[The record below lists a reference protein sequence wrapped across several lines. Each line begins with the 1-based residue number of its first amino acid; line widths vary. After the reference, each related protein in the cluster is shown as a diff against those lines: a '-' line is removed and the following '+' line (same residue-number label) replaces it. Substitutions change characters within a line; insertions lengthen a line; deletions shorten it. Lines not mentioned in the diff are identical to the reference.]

1 MTTTHSR
8 PKGVAYAE
16 TEPAASAEATTLD
29 QALSDFITSLANLD
43 ASVLA
48 SSVLANQLRRALA
61 EGVRS

>member
-1 MTTTHSR
+1 MTTTHCR

-16 TEPAASAEATTLD
+16 TEPAAGAEPATLD
-29 QALSDFITSLANLD
+29 KALSDFITSLACLD

-48 SSVLANQLRRALA
+48 STVLANQLRRALA